1 MYALTNCVIYTTE
14 SILVDHAVII
24 ENELIKAIIPI
35 NELAFDTRC
44 IDLNGDN
51 LTPGFID
58 LQLNGCG
65 GVMFNGAETQQT
77 LLTMQAA
84 NLKSGTTSYLPT
96 FITDSDQGMKKA
108 LDVVRNYMQTADNE
122 VLGLHL
128 EGPYINLVKKGIHRA
143 EFIREPNTEMIDL
156 ICANADIISQI
167 TLAPE
172 MTPDNV
178 ITQLSNAGIVVSLG
192 HSNGTYQQATNA
204 IKHGASCATHLFNAM
219 SSMTGREPG
228 IVGAVYDNNIYAGII
243 VDGFHVDY
251 VNVRLSKKIMG
262 DKLILVTDATA
273 PAGADIERFSNQ
285 FDFVGTTVYY
295 KDGKCFGEDGTLGGS
310 AVTMIESIQQCVK
323 FVGIPLDEAIRMAT
337 LYPAKAISVN
347 HKLGSIHSG
356 KIANLAIFNNDYQV
370 TATVVNG
377 IYKSS
382 KVL

>member
-14 SILVDHAVII
+14 SILIDHAVII

-35 NELAFDTRC
+35 NELPSDTYY
-44 IDLNGDN
+44 IDLNGYN

-77 LLTMQAA
+77 LLIMQAA

-96 FITDSDQGMKKA
+96 FITDSDERMKKA
-108 LDVVRNYMQTADNE
+108 LDVVRNYMQTTDNE

-128 EGPYINLVKKGIHRA
+128 EGPYINSAKKGIHRA
-143 EFIREPNTEMIDL
+143 EFIREPSVAMIDL
-156 ICANADIISQI
+156 ICANSDIISQI

-172 MTPDNV
+172 MTPNE
-178 ITQLSNAGIVVSLG
+178 IIRQLSNAGIVVSLG
-192 HSNGTYQQATNA
+192 HTNATYQQATAA
-204 IKHGASCATHLFNAM
+204 IKNGASFATHLFNAM
-219 SSMTGREPG
+219 SSITGREPG
-228 IVGAVYDNNIYAGII
+228 VVGAVYDNDIYAGII

-251 VNVRLSKKIMG
+251 ANVRLSKKIMG

-273 PAGADIERFSNQ
+273 PAGADIDLLGNQ

-295 KDGKCFGEDGTLGGS
+295 KNGKCFGEDGTLGGS
-310 AVTMIESIQQCVK
+310 AVTMIESIEQCVK
-323 FVGIPLDEAIRMAT
+323 FINIPLDEAIRMAT
-337 LYPAKAISVN
+337 LYPAKAMSVD
-347 HKLGSIHSG
+347 HKLGSIHTG
-356 KIANLAIFNNDYQV
+356 KVANLAIFNNDYKV
-370 TATVVNG
+370 TGTVVNG

-382 KVL
+382 KGL

>member
-14 SILVDHAVII
+14 SILIDHAVII
-24 ENELIKAIIPI
+24 ENELVKSIIPI
-35 NELAFDTRC
+35 NELPYDTRC
-44 IDLNGDN
+44 IDLNGNN

-96 FITDSDQGMKKA
+96 FITDSDERMKKA
-108 LDVVRNYMQTADNE
+108 LDVVREYMQITDNE

-178 ITQLSNAGIVVSLG
+178 IAQLSNAGIVVSLG

-219 SSMTGREPG
+219 SSITGREPG

-370 TATVVNG
+370 TGTVVNG
-377 IYKSS
+377 IYTHHHSR
-382 KVL
+382 

>member
-14 SILVDHAVII
+14 SILVDHAIII

-35 NELAFDTRC
+35 NELPSDTYY
-44 IDLNGDN
+44 IDLNGYN

-96 FITDSDQGMKKA
+96 FITDSDERMKKA
-108 LDVVRNYMQTADNE
+108 LDVVRNYMQTTDNE

-128 EGPYINLVKKGIHRA
+128 EGPYINSAKKGIHRA
-143 EFIREPNTEMIDL
+143 EFIREPSVAMIDL
-156 ICANADIISQI
+156 ICANSDIISQI

-172 MTPDNV
+172 MTPNE
-178 ITQLSNAGIVVSLG
+178 IIRQLSNAGIVVSLG
-192 HSNGTYQQATNA
+192 HTNATYQQATAA
-204 IKHGASCATHLFNAM
+204 IKNGASFATHLFNAM
-219 SSMTGREPG
+219 SSITGREPG
-228 IVGAVYDNNIYAGII
+228 VVGAVYDNDIYAGII

-251 VNVRLSKKIMG
+251 ANVRLSKKIMG

-273 PAGADIERFSNQ
+273 PAGADIDLLGNQ

-295 KDGKCFGEDGTLGGS
+295 KNGKCFGEDGTLGGS
-310 AVTMIESIQQCVK
+310 AVTMIESIEQCVK
-323 FVGIPLDEAIRMAT
+323 FINIPLDEAIRMAT
-337 LYPAKAISVN
+337 LYPAKAMSVD
-347 HKLGSIHSG
+347 HKLGSIHTG
-356 KIANLAIFNNDYQV
+356 KVANLAIFNNDYKV
-370 TATVVNG
+370 TGTVVNG

-382 KVL
+382 KGL